1 MEQENKTEVDDQ
13 GFVDTKK
20 LIMEFLGTFALTY
33 IGSWT
38 IIYKDISEIQ
48 FMGVSL
54 AHALTLTVFTWI
66 TLDVSGSHFNPA
78 ITLALIVN
86 SKMEWSL
93 GVFYI
98 LTQFLGALAGA
109 GFIYIQMTESMANMV
124 EEKSVLGIPKPGSPH
139 YDVSG
144 IWAELLGSFFMV
156 YVYFALFVYRGK
168 RSIDY
173 YPLAMG
179 MIVFVCMM
187 TLGEVSGGAFNPA
200 RALGPAIMAGQ
211 VSDIQVNQLFGS
223 MIGGILGSIF
233 YRSIFVDEEGDLVNP
248 DDLTKDDNDSVEA
261 ELIMTQSKKEE
272 QDLSD

>member
-1 MEQENKTEVDDQ
+1 MKDEKKQDADSQ
-13 GFVDTKK
+13 AFMDTKK
-20 LIMEFLGTFALTY
+20 LITEFMGSFALTY
-33 IGSWT
+33 IGSWS
-38 IIYKDISEIQ
+38 IIYRDISEIQ
-48 FMGVSL
+48 HMGVAL
-54 AHALTLTVFTWI
+54 AHALTVTVFTWI

-78 ITLALIVN
+78 ISLAMIVN

-109 GFIYIQMTESMANMV
+109 GFIYIQMTETMTNLV

-144 IWAELLGSFFMV
+144 MWAELLGTFFLA

-179 MIVFVCMM
+179 MMIFVCNL

-211 VSDIQVNQLFGS
+211 VGDVQVNQLFGGF
-223 MIGGILGSIF
+223 IGGILGSIF
-233 YRSIFVDEEGDLVNP
+233 YRSIFVDEEGDLEMLNP
-248 DDLTKDDNDSVEA
+248 PVDDNQSVEA
-261 ELIMTQSKKEE
+261 GLLTKTEE
-272 QDLSD
+272 SEDE